1 VYPEVFK
8 KADLLKVIP
17 EVIVK
22 ELKKSTNI
30 NFESDSYS
38 DIRDVVNTI
47 VHNHLST
54 NAPMDVDKKHIMSIE
69 KEGQEAKE
77 KE

>member
-1 VYPEVFK
+1 MRAHGIGVYPEVFK

-54 NAPMDVDKKHIMSIE
+54 NTPPH
-69 KEGQEAKE
+69 GR
-77 KE
+77 